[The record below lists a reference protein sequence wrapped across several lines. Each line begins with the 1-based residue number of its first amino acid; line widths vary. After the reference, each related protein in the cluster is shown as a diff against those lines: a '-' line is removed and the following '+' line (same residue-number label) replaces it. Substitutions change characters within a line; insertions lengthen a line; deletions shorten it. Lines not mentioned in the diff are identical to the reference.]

1 MAKHISDSSLEVD
14 NTLGRELEDEI
25 RVELEDEEMSLGKVV
40 ANLIEELDEP
50 RSEEF
55 VWHPKR
61 KF

>member
-1 MAKHISDSSLEVD
+1 MAKHISDSSLEVG

-25 RVELEDEEMSLGKVV
+25 RVELEDEEMSLGKII
-40 ANLIEELDEP
+40 AELTEDLDEP

>member
-1 MAKHISDSSLEVD
+1 MAKHVSSNSLEV
-14 NTLGRELEDEI
+14 NSELGHGLEDEI
-25 RVELEDEEMSLGKVV
+25 RVELEDEEMSLGKM
-40 ANLIEELDEP
+40 AEILEEFDEP

>member
-1 MAKHISDSSLEVD
+1 MAEHISDSSLEVD
-14 NTLGRELEDEI
+14 NTLGRELENEI
-25 RVELEDEEMSLGKVV
+25 RVELEDEEMSLGKMV